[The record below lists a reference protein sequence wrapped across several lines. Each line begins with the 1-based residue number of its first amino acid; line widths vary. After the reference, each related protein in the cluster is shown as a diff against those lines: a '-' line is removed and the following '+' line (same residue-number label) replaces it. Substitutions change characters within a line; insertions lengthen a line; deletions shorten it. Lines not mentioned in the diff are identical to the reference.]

1 MKNKA
6 KILQYIDQGE
16 EIVLLRR
23 LMGVKAAEIAKH
35 IGQGQG
41 NYSKMESG
49 FLKNTDVLILVRSM
63 YNEWC
68 EKEIISFHGRI
79 EYLKSLIK

>member
-1 MKNKA
+1 MRNKA
-6 KILQYIDQGE
+6 EILQYIDQGE
-16 EIVLLRR
+16 EIILLRR
-23 LMGVKAAEIAKH
+23 LMGVKAGEIAKA

-49 FLKNTDVLILVRSM
+49 YLKNTDVLILVRRM

-68 EKEIISFHGRI
+68 KKQIVSFDERI

>member
-6 KILQYIDQGE
+6 EILQYMDQGE
-16 EIVLLRR
+16 EIRLLRR
-23 LMGVKAAEIAKH
+23 LMGVKAGEIAKR

-49 FLKNTDVLILVRSM
+49 YLKNTNVLVLVRLM

-68 EKEIISFHGRI
+68 EKEIISFHKRI